1 MIGMF
6 EGRIEF
12 DIIFIVDVEME
23 GILVDF
29 IVYLVLDDFRYL

>member
-1 MIGMF
+1 MF
-6 EGRIEF
+6 EGRIEY

-23 GILVDF
+23 GISVDF

>member
-6 EGRIEF
+6 EGRIEY